1 MLAAAEATA
10 KFGNGVKVEYSTD
23 GKNWTEDVSEIAATN
38 VKDSASVQARA
49 FSSVNY
55 EGYVYANAKLGVTPA
70 ELTVTT
76 EDAEKIYDGKALT
89 SNVLKIEGLVE
100 GDSVTAKTTGSQTEV
115 GSSENTY
122 SIEWTGADDSN
133 YTIVEKLGTLTVK
146 AAPAPSPEPDNGED
160 DNNKPDNNDDNDNG
174 GNTVPDNNGGNGG
187 TNAAGNSSN
196 GGASGNGGA
205 QSATTGSNNG
215 FINTVANTLAG
226 GYAAVTGNDT
236 ATAEVAQDEEKIY
249 DSENPLGAFTHD
261 ERTCWVHWY
270 MVICCALTLVYGAF
284 VGLRR
289 NKCTGRLERDLKSV
303 IDGSAK

>member
-38 VKDSASVQARA
+38 VKDSVSVQVRA
-49 FSSVNY
+49 SSSANY
-55 EGYVYANAKLGVTPA
+55 EGYVYASAKLEVTPA

-76 EDAEKIYDGKALT
+76 EDAEKNYDGKALT

-100 GDSVTAKTTGSQTEV
+100 GDSVTAKTTGAQTEV

-122 SIEWTGADDSN
+122 SIEWAGADESN
-133 YTIVEKLGTLTVK
+133 YTIVENLGTLTVK
-146 AAPAPSPEPDNGED
+146 AAPAPSPEPDNDDD
-160 DNNKPDNNDDNDNG
+160 DNNKPDNNDGNDNG
-174 GNTVPDNNGGNGG
+174 GSTAPDNNGGNGG
-187 TNAAGNSSN
+187 ASAGGNNPN

-215 FINTVANTLAG
+215 FINTVANALAG

-289 NKCTGRLERDLKSV
+289 NKCTGRLERNLKSV